1 MLPRR
6 QEPSS
11 SDNVTA
17 VTKSL
22 QKVAVFLLML
32 VALVCGHILLFHLRS
47 VLVPFVL
54 SALVVCAVEPTVN
67 AIYHGFSG
75 RMPPYRWFCCCCHRK
90 MRKDAFYGEEEGE
103 DPDRAELEPL
113 NGPTDDDPLCEGAAR
128 CASVSIAIGLILLVV
143 TVLAGSLLA
152 GALHLRE
159 SWSSYSL
166 GAANLVA
173 WLESITRKLSLRL
186 QLGEQTDA
194 HLNGFYSHLLDKGQA
209 LVSAV
214 VEEIISDVSSCVV
227 SLIIILLYV
236 IFGLLHPLPIGG
248 KVSNLVRSYLWK
260 KTLVSLLYGFSVS
273 ALFLLLNND
282 LAIFFGIV
290 SFFFNYVPEVGT
302 IIAIII
308 PMPVILLDGRLA
320 SPATTLMKATMGQLA
335 MKIVFNNII
344 ETSLIQ
350 ADTEMKVH
358 PVWVLLTINYFGFIW
373 GPVGMMI
380 GVPILS
386 VLKGA
391 AVSTIELDTEKDDL
405 TKAWAESF
413 LACLEGRPRK
423 AREKLEIAIGAMS
436 LKARPEGAKRR
447 IPGKESGD
455 WRRYF
460 LNLKISED

>member
-1 MLPRR
+1 MIPFAR
-6 QEPSS
+6 E
-11 SDNVTA
+11 
-17 VTKSL
+17 L
-22 QKVAVFLLML
+22 QGV
-32 VALVCGHILLFHLRS
+32 
-47 VLVPFVL
+47 
-54 SALVVCAVEPTVN
+54 
-67 AIYHGFSG
+67 
-75 RMPPYRWFCCCCHRK
+75 
-90 MRKDAFYGEEEGE
+90 
-103 DPDRAELEPL
+103 
-113 NGPTDDDPLCEGAAR
+113 
-128 CASVSIAIGLILLVV
+128 IGLILLVV

-413 LACLEGRPRK
+413 LACLEGRPQK

-436 LKARPEGAKRR
+436 LKARPEEEKLQNFGETTSAA
-447 IPGKESGD
+447 
-455 WRRYF
+455 
-460 LNLKISED
+460 

>member
-1 MLPRR
+1 MFARR
-6 QEPSS
+6 QDVAASPDSIH
-11 SDNVTA
+11 A

-22 QKVAVFLLML
+22 QKLAVLLLML

-54 SALVVCAVEPTVN
+54 SALVICAVEPTVN
-67 AIYHGFSG
+67 CLYKGFAG
-75 RMPPYRWFCCCCHRK
+75 HAPPYRWFCCCCHR
-90 MRKDAFYGEEEGE
+90 RRQRESDFGEETG
-103 DPDRAELEPL
+103 DAGRSVLVPL
-113 NGPTDDDPLCEGAAR
+113 SGFNDDDPVCEGAAR
-128 CASVSIAIGLILLVV
+128 CASVSIAICLILLVA

-166 GAANLVA
+166 GASNLVE
-173 WLESITRKLSLRL
+173 WLQNTTKKLSVRL
-186 QLGEQTDA
+186 QLGHQTDA
-194 HLNGFYSHLLDKGQA
+194 HLNGFYTYLLDKGQS
-209 LVSAV
+209 LVSSV
-214 VEEIISDVSSCVV
+214 VEEIIADVSSCVV

-260 KTLVSLLYGFSVS
+260 KTFVSLLYGFSVS
-273 ALFLLLNND
+273 ALFLLLHND

-308 PMPVILLDGRLA
+308 PMPVILLDGRLE
-320 SPATTLMKATMGQLA
+320 SPATTLAKASIGQLA

-350 ADTEMKVH
+350 ADQEMKIH

-373 GPVGMMI
+373 GPMGMMI

-391 AVSTIELDTEKDDL
+391 AVSAIELNDEKDDV

-413 LACLEGRPRK
+413 LACLEGRPHK
-423 AREKLEIAIGAMS
+423 AREKLELVIGAAMAFPESLEAARQQEKEKLRSMS
-436 LKARPEGAKRR
+436 TDAAA
-447 IPGKESGD
+447 
-455 WRRYF
+455 
-460 LNLKISED
+460 